1 MALLVHL
8 KKVSFLR
15 GKGDRIAKVTF
26 RGLSF
31 YSRVVDNCDEEAHF
45 NEASRRLPG
54 LRPALCTPGAGKVI
68 YFISPAQCS
77 SEYRPVEPTAAET
90 RPVEPTAA
98 ETRPV
103 EPSAAET
110 RPVEPSAAETRPVEP
125 SAAETR
131 PVEPSAAQ

>member
-45 NEASRRLPG
+45 NEGPPDLPSPFSPYHTAGVRVPMSTANDLGKRSSYSPPEIPALRTDPIGQASRRLAG
-54 LRPALCTPGAGKVI
+54 LRPALCTPGGGKVI
-68 YFISPAQCS
+68 NFS
-77 SEYRPVEPTAAET
+77 
-90 RPVEPTAA
+90 
-98 ETRPV
+98 
-103 EPSAAET
+103 
-110 RPVEPSAAETRPVEP
+110 
-125 SAAETR
+125 
-131 PVEPSAAQ
+131 